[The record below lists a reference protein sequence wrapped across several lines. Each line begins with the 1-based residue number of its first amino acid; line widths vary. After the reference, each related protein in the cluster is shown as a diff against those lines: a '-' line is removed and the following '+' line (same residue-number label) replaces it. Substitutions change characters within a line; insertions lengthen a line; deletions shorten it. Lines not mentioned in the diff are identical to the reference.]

1 MSRGSGLHGAGFGR
15 ALLAALLFGA
25 ATPASKP
32 LVDAIGPL
40 ALAGLLYL
48 GAALGVL
55 PAALR
60 GDGLRA
66 LARLDR
72 RNIFRLAGA
81 VLLGGVAGPVLL
93 LAALARAPAAS
104 VSLAS
109 GLEGVFTALLGVLF
123 FHDALGLRGWLGVA
137 AASGAALLLAGG
149 GDGFADAL
157 PLLLVA
163 AACVCWAFDNHLTA
177 LLDGLTPAAAT
188 LAKGLAA
195 GVTNLGLAALLAP
208 RLPGPVEL
216 AAALAIG
223 ALGYG
228 ASIVLYVTAAQE
240 IGATR
245 AQTAFAT
252 APFLGALVAFAA
264 LGEPLSGGQLGA
276 GLLLATSIAL
286 LLASSHVHVHR
297 HEAMDHVHAHRHDD
311 GHHTHA
317 HPGLPPATRHS
328 HRHRHEALSHEHS
341 HAPDLHH
348 RHPHGDG

>member
-1 MSRGSGLHGAGFGR
+1 MSRGAGLHAAGFGR

-32 LVDAIGPL
+32 LVDSLGPL

-60 GDGLRA
+60 GAGLHA
-66 LARLDR
+66 LVRLDR
-72 RNIFRLAGA
+72 RNAIRLSGA

-149 GDGFADAL
+149 GFAGAV

-163 AACVCWAFDNHLTA
+163 AACVCWALDNHLTA

-188 LAKGLAA
+188 LVKGLAA
-195 GVTNLGLAALLAP
+195 GVTNLCLAALLAP
-208 RLPGPVEL
+208 RVPGPGEL

-228 ASIVLYVTAAQE
+228 VSIVLYVTAAQE

-252 APFLGALVAFAA
+252 APFLGALLAFAA

-276 GLLLATSIAL
+276 GLLLAASIAL
-286 LLASSHVHVHR
+286 LLASSHTHAHR
-297 HEAMDHVHAHRHDD
+297 HEALEHVHAHRHDD
-311 GHHTHA
+311 GHHTHS
-317 HPGLPPATRHS
+317 HPGLPAATRHS
-328 HRHRHEALSHEHS
+328 HRHRHEAVTHEHS

-348 RHPHGDG
+348 RHPHGDD